1 MFISLGAGSHWGN
14 KRLRER
20 SGRSQGATLFDRPN
34 YNTKSASNLPAESQK
49 MSTKSW
55 WIKIRGTLG
64 PNQLKTET
72 SAGSLCPVHWACDT
86 DSGSGEKLSG
96 TREIGTK
103 LRLELTQPE
112 CKFLLSAI
120 KRQELKVHWLT
131 RSREWLWKYVG
142 LRLFVGGPGRSTLP
156 EVSTHLI
163 LYCVT
168 LEPQTSMC
176 FIGLYVV
183 EQHQI
188 IHNCEAEEKG

>member
-1 MFISLGAGSHWGN
+1 MVD
-14 KRLRER
+14 KDQRD
-20 SGRSQGATLFDRPN
+20 SG
-34 YNTKSASNLPAESQK
+34 TKSAEDRDS
-49 MSTKSW
+49 
-55 WIKIRGTLG
+55 LG
-64 PNQLKTET
+64 
-72 SAGSLCPVHWACDT
+72 PVHWACDT

-96 TREIGTK
+96 TRETGTK
-103 LRLELTQPE
+103 LRLELLQGKLFTQPE
-112 CKFLLSAI
+112 SKFLLSAI